1 MNIDPPIPVEMQS
14 GSGEIIEMADDG
26 SEVTIRLDNG
36 TIVKLDGQAP
46 SSLWEHTVQ

>member
-1 MNIDPPIPVEMQS
+1 MKIDPPIPIEMQS

-26 SEVTIRLDNG
+26 SEVTIRLDDG

-46 SSLWEHTVQ
+46 AKLWEHSVQ